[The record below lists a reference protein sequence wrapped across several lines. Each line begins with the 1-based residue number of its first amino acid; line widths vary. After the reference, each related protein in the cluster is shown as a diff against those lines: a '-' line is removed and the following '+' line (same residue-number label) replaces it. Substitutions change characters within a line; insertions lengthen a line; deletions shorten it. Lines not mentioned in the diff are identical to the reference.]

1 MMKWVS
7 GTCPYDPPVPM
18 TLYDPH
24 PARQI
29 SSLNFS

>member
-7 GTCPYDPPVPM
+7 GTCPYDPPM